1 VGFLVIHSQRRLQD
15 KAVVSEPGTEYPRPS
30 SIHDTSKFRTFAF
43 IVFYYTLAT
52 VAWGAIVRATG
63 SGDGC
68 GNNWPLCDGQ
78 ILPAFINYERAFE
91 FAHRAS
97 TGLILPLSITLA
109 IWARRVFPRG
119 TMGSRAAFG
128 VFVMTVVEAL
138 IGAGLVIFGWVD
150 KNPSAARAYTMG
162 FHVVSTFVLVGF
174 IVAAIQASQGA
185 KPIRLTGQGAVGW
198 MLGAC
203 IVSTAMLGIS
213 GAISAL
219 GHQLWP
225 SDNVLV
231 AASAPNAP
239 WMVRLQPMH
248 PFLATSIGLLT
259 ILTVGLLLHLRPSND
274 VRRASRYVAGA
285 FGAEMLLGVINIWL
299 GAPVWLQAAH
309 LVLADVTFASLIVLA
324 IASLADGIE
333 RKDSS
338 EQPEEAPHLKGRE
351 LVNAYVALTKPRVI
365 SLLLFTTLTAA
376 FAAAAG
382 WPGFWKFIALA
393 IGGYMSAGAA
403 NAINMVID
411 RDIDGTMKRTAQR
424 PTVTQAIPSTHALMF
439 AGALAWGSFG
449 ILWVACNLLT
459 AMLALAGLVFY
470 VIVYTLLLKRRTWH
484 NIVIGGAA
492 GAFPPLVG
500 WAAINGTLAPLAIY
514 LFAIILVW
522 TPVHFWALALLIKE
536 DYASAGVP
544 MLPVVKGDRATTVQI
559 ALYTVVTVAATL
571 IPFFQ
576 GLVGGSYLVA
586 ASLLN
591 AGLVWLTLRLYNRID
606 RTNAL
611 LVFKYSMLYL
621 ALLFLM
627 VAIDRAQTI

>member
-1 VGFLVIHSQRRLQD
+1 VIHSQRRLTD
-15 KAVVSEPGTEYPRPS
+15 KAAITEPVPAYPRPS
-30 SIHDTSKFRTFAF
+30 TTRDASGFRSYAL
-43 IVFYYTLAT
+43 IVLMYTLAT

-63 SGDGC
+63 SGAGC
-68 GNNWPLCDGQ
+68 GNHWPFCDGHV
-78 ILPAFINYERAFE
+78 LPVFNSYQRIFE

-97 TGLILPLSITLA
+97 TGLILPLSIGLVV
-109 IWARRVFPRG
+109 WARKVFPAG
-119 TMGSRAAFG
+119 SMGRKASYG
-128 VFVMTVVEAL
+128 VFAMTIVEAL
-138 IGAGLVIFGWVD
+138 IGMVLVLAGWVNT
-150 KNPSAARAYTMG
+150 NPSAARAYAMG
-162 FHVVSTFVLVGF
+162 THVVSTFILMGF
-174 IVAAIQASQGA
+174 LVAAIQAGRGVP
-185 KPIRLTGQGAVGW
+185 PITLKGQGAVGW

-203 IVSTAMLGIS
+203 VTCTAMLGIS

-225 SDNVLV
+225 SKDVLK
-231 AASAPNAP
+231 AAAAANAP

-248 PFLATSIGLLT
+248 PFLATSIALLT
-259 ILTVGLLLHLRPSND
+259 ILTVGLLLHLRPTNE

-285 FGAEMLLGVINIWL
+285 FGAEMCLGVINIWL
-299 GAPVWLQAAH
+299 NAPVWMQAAH
-309 LVLADVTFASLIVLA
+309 LVVADLTFASLIVLA
-324 IASLADGIE
+324 IAALGVGVPH
-333 RKDSS
+333 KDSS
-338 EQPEEAPHLKGRE
+338 DQPEEAPHLHGRD
-351 LVNAYVALTKPRVI
+351 LVNAYVGLTKPRVI

-376 FAAAAG
+376 FAAAGG
-382 WPGFWKFIALA
+382 WPGFWTLLALT

-411 RDIDGTMKRTAQR
+411 RDIDATMKRTSKR
-424 PTVTQAIPSTHALMF
+424 PTVTQAIPSTHALFF
-439 AGALAWGSFG
+439 AGVLAWGSFG
-449 ILWVACNLLT
+449 LLWIGCNLLT

-514 LFAIILVW
+514 MFAIVLVW

-544 MLPVVKGDRATTVQI
+544 MLPVVKGDRATTIQI
-559 ALYTVVTVAATL
+559 ALYTVVTVAVTL

-576 GLVGGSYLVA
+576 GLVGGSYLIA
-586 ASLLN
+586 AALLN
-591 AGLVWLTLRLYNRID
+591 AGLVFLTVRLYRQTD
-606 RTNAL
+606 RTTAL
-611 LVFKYSMLYL
+611 HVFKYSMIYL

-627 VAIDRAQTI
+627 VAVDRAHTL

>member
-1 VGFLVIHSQRRLQD
+1 MIHSQRRLTD
-15 KAVVSEPGTEYPRPS
+15 KAVVSEPLPGSPPS
-30 SIHDTSKFRTFAF
+30 SLTRDASGFRTFSL
-43 IVFYYTLAT
+43 ILLMYTLAT

-63 SGDGC
+63 SGAGC
-68 GNNWPLCDGQ
+68 GNHWPFCDGQ
-78 ILPAFINYERAFE
+78 ILPVFSSYQRIFE
-91 FAHRAS
+91 FAHRMS
-97 TGLILPLSITLA
+97 TGLILPLAITLV
-109 IWARRVFPRG
+109 IWSRFVFTKG
-119 TMGSRAAFG
+119 SMGRKASVG
-128 VFVMTVVEAL
+128 VLVMTIVEAM
-138 IGAGLVIFGWVD
+138 IGAVLVLFGWVNT
-150 KNPSAARAYTMG
+150 NPSAARAYMMG
-162 FHVVSTFVLVGF
+162 THVVSTFILVGF
-174 IVAAIQASQGA
+174 LTAAIQAARGA
-185 KPIRLTGQGAVGW
+185 RPIRLTGQGAVGW

-203 IVSTAMLGIS
+203 VTCTALLGIS

-225 SDNVLV
+225 AEDVLKA
-231 AASAPNAP
+231 AASPNAP
-239 WMVRLQPMH
+239 WMVHLQPLH
-248 PFLATSIGLLT
+248 PFLATSVALLT
-259 ILTVGLLLHLRPSND
+259 ILTVGLLLHLRPTAE

-299 GAPVWLQAAH
+299 NAPVWMQAAH
-309 LVLADVTFASLIVLA
+309 LVAADLTFASLIILA
-324 IASLADGIE
+324 IAALGEGIE

-376 FAAAAG
+376 FAAAGG
-382 WPGFWKFIALA
+382 WPGFWRLLFLTL
-393 IGGYMSAGAA
+393 GGYMSAGAA

-411 RDIDGTMKRTAQR
+411 RDIDGTMTRTAKR
-424 PTVTQAIPSTHALMF
+424 PTVTQAIPSTHALLF
-439 AGALAWGSFG
+439 SGAMAWGSFG
-449 ILWVACNLLT
+449 ILWISCNLLT

-544 MLPVVKGDRATTVQI
+544 MLPVVKGDRATTIQI
-559 ALYTVVTVAATL
+559 ALYTVVTVAVTL

-586 ASLLN
+586 AGLLN
-591 AGLVWLTLRLYNRID
+591 VGLVWLTLRLYQKTD

-611 LVFKYSMLYL
+611 WVFKYSMLYL

-627 VAIDRAQTI
+627 VAVDRVNSI

>member
-1 VGFLVIHSQRRLQD
+1 VIESQRRLSS
-15 KAVVSEPGTEYPRPS
+15 KAVIQEPEANIPRQRADLNFS
-30 SIHDTSKFRTFAF
+30 SFRTYSF
-43 IVFYYTLAT
+43 IVLAYTLAT

-63 SGDGC
+63 SGAGC
-68 GNNWPLCDGQ
+68 GNNWPLCDGK
-78 ILPAFINYERAFE
+78 ILPIFSSYQRIFE
-91 FAHRAS
+91 FAHRTS
-97 TGLILPLSITLA
+97 TGLVLPLAVILVV
-109 IWARRVFPRG
+109 WARRLFPAG
-119 TMGSRAAFG
+119 SMGRKAANG
-128 VFVMTVVEAL
+128 VLIMTVVEAL
-138 IGAGLVIFGWVD
+138 IGMVLVKAGWVNTD
-150 KNPSAARAYTMG
+150 ASYQRPYVMG
-162 FHVVSTFVLVGF
+162 FHVVSTFILIGF
-174 IVAAIQASQGA
+174 LTVAICASQGA
-185 KPIRLTGQGAVGW
+185 KPIFLKGQGAIGW

-203 IVSTAMLGIS
+203 VGSTALLGIS

-225 SDNVLV
+225 SKDVLKA
-231 AASAPNAP
+231 AASPDAP

-259 ILTVGLLLHLRPSND
+259 ILTVGLLLHLRPTAE

-299 GAPVWLQAAH
+299 NAPVWMQAAH
-309 LVLADVTFASLIVLA
+309 LVVADLTFASLIVLSL
-324 IASLADGIE
+324 ASLAEGVE

-338 EQPEEAPHLKGRE
+338 DQPEEAPHLHGRD
-351 LVNAYVALTKPRVI
+351 LINAYVALTKPRVI
-365 SLLLFTTLTAA
+365 SLLLFTTMTAA
-376 FAAAAG
+376 FAAAGG
-382 WPGFWKFIALA
+382 WPGFIKFVALF

-411 RDIDGTMKRTAQR
+411 RDIDATMTRTAKR
-424 PTVTQAIPSTHALMF
+424 PTVTQAIPSTHALLF

-449 ILWVACNLLT
+449 LLWAACNLLT
-459 AMLALAGLVFY
+459 AMLAFAGLVFY

-500 WAAINGTLAPLAIY
+500 WAAVNGTLAPLAIY

-559 ALYTVVTVAATL
+559 ALYTVVTVAVTT
-571 IPFFQ
+571 IPYFQ

-586 ASLLN
+586 AALLN
-591 AGLVWLTLRLYNRID
+591 AGLVVLTLRLYKQVD
-606 RTNAL
+606 RKNAL
-611 LVFKYSMLYL
+611 WVFKYSMLYL

-627 VAIDRAQTI
+627 VAIDRVHSV

>member
-1 VGFLVIHSQRRLQD
+1 MIESQRRLHP
-15 KAVVSEPGTEYPRPS
+15 KAVVQPPETNYPRQLSGLNTS
-30 SIHDTSKFRTFAF
+30 SFRTYNIIFLM
-43 IVFYYTLAT
+43 YTLAT

-68 GNNWPLCDGQ
+68 GNHWPFCDGEV
-78 ILPAFINYERAFE
+78 LPVFNSYHRVFE
-91 FAHRAS
+91 FAHRFSA
-97 TGLILPLSITLA
+97 GPVMLPLTAIFV
-109 IWARRVFPRG
+109 IWAMRIFPKG
-119 TMGSRAAFG
+119 SMGRKAAYG
-128 VFVMTVVEAL
+128 VGSMMIVEAL
-138 IGAGLVIFGWVD
+138 IGAVLVLTGWVNT
-150 KNPSAARAYTMG
+150 NPSAARAYTMG
-162 FHVVSTFVLVGF
+162 MHVVSTFILVGF
-174 IVAAIQASQGA
+174 LTTAIVAAGGA
-185 KPIRLTGQGAVGW
+185 KPIRIKGQGAVSW

-203 IVSTAMLGIS
+203 VSCTALLGIS

-225 SDNVLV
+225 QKDVLK
-231 AASAPNAP
+231 AAADPHSP

-248 PFLATSIGLLT
+248 PFLATSIALLT
-259 ILTVGLLLHLRPSND
+259 ILTVGLLLHLRPTQE

-299 GAPVWLQAAH
+299 NAPVWMQALH
-309 LVLADVTFASLIVLA
+309 LVAADLTFASLTVL
-324 IASLADGIE
+324 SLAALAQGIE

-338 EQPEEAPHLKGRE
+338 DQPEEAPKLRGRE
-351 LVNAYVALTKPRVI
+351 LIHAYIALTKPRVI
-365 SLLLFTTLTAA
+365 SLLLFTTITAE
-376 FAAAAG
+376 FAAAGG
-382 WPGFWKFIALA
+382 WPGFWKLLAVA

-411 RDIDGTMKRTAQR
+411 RDIDATMKRTASR
-424 PTVTQAIPSTHALMF
+424 PTVTQAIPSTHALMY

-449 ILWVACNLLT
+449 ILWIGCNLLA

-470 VIVYTLLLKRRTWH
+470 VIIYTLLLKRRTWQ

-500 WAAINGTLAPLAIY
+500 WAAASGTLAPLAIY

-544 MLPVVKGDRATTVQI
+544 MLPVVKGDRTTTIQI
-559 ALYTVVTVAATL
+559 GLYTVVTVAVTL

-586 ASLLN
+586 ATLLN
-591 AGLVWLTLRLYNRID
+591 AGLVWLTLRLYKQTD
-606 RTNAL
+606 RTSAL

-627 VAIDRAQTI
+627 VAIDRAHTI